1 MYIHASCMGYLYMCV
16 RVCVCVNS
24 SRQVAS
30 LAGMLYFASPL
41 RRRRVILTP

>member
-1 MYIHASCMGYLYMCV
+1 MYGLSVYV
-16 RVCVCVNS
+16 RACVCVCVNS

-41 RRRRVILTP
+41 RR